1 MIYDSPRS
9 LPPSKEEE
17 EELLPILDITSFQKK
32 NKHAK
37 EPLKMQSCLARGWD
51 VNIGTVL
58 RGFNSSK
65 IQAW

>member
-1 MIYDSPRS
+1 LIYDSPQS
-9 LPPSKEEE
+9 LPPSKEEEEEEEE
-17 EELLPILDITSFQKK
+17 EELLPILDITSFEKK

-58 RGFNSSK
+58 RGGFK
-65 IQAW
+65 